1 MNQAVLH
8 ITEAVSE
15 YIVEPSRTQL
25 LEMISAYDTVEH
37 ANENLSC
44 LTGIRDFFPNK
55 QALEEFRHVISR
67 PVSEADKRNNR
78 EWGDFQT
85 PSGLAAQV
93 CNYLAEMGVSP
104 KIIIE
109 PTYGTG
115 NFIRAALK
123 SFVGTELVYGV
134 EIQEKYEWHLKVV
147 LLLDALQGHR
157 VSAEIELHQGDIFTY
172 CFPPHILKA
181 KDVLIVGNPPWVTI
195 AELSAL
201 NASNLPAKKNIK
213 ALKGMDAMTG
223 KSNFDIGEFVLL
235 RMLDLFSEQ
244 RGRLA
249 MLCKNAVIKNVVE
262 ILPKRQFRVSN
273 IRAFQIDAGREFD
286 VGVEASLFVMDM
298 GVSNSAFTCQV
309 AALDKPYCVTRR
321 FGWLDEKFVSDIEG
335 YQSISELDGKSPLVW
350 RQGLKHDCARVMEL
364 NTQDGRLVNGNK
376 EVVDVEDEQVYWLL
390 KSSDLRSFEV
400 EQARKKVIV
409 TQHRLGADTSNL
421 QKDAPKLWEY
431 LVRNSEYFERRR
443 SRIYRGKSRFS
454 IFGIGEYAFKKYKVA
469 ISGLY
474 KEPWFSLVPPIEN
487 RPVMLDDTCY
497 FLGFDTYPDALF
509 TASLLNSPTIKQ
521 FIKSIVF
528 SDAKRPYTKA
538 ALMRI
543 DLAQAA
549 SQFSFD
555 NLRNFWDEIKYE
567 SSISVTQFEFE
578 EYKNR
583 LFAMNEN
590 REDLQLSFAHSGLA

>member
-1 MNQAVLH
+1 MNQAVLY
-8 ITEAVSE
+8 ITEAVSK

-85 PSGLAAQV
+85 PSGLAVQV
-93 CNYLAEMGVSP
+93 CNYLAEIGVSP

-123 SFVGTELVYGV
+123 SFAETELVYGV
-134 EIQEKYEWHLKVV
+134 EIQEKYEWHLKVA
-147 LLLDALQGHR
+147 LLLDALLGHR
-157 VSAEIELHQGDIFTY
+157 VTAKIELHQDDIFTH

-201 NASNLPAKKNIK
+201 NASNLPAKGNVK

-223 KSNFDIGEFVLL
+223 KSNFDISEFVLL

-262 ILPKRQFRVSN
+262 ILPKRQFSVSN
-273 IRAFQIDAGREFD
+273 LRAFQIEAGREFN
-286 VGVEASLFVMDM
+286 VGVEASLLVMDM
-298 GVSNSAFTCQV
+298 GVTNSAFTCQV
-309 AALDKPYCVTRR
+309 ATLDKPNCETRR

-335 YQSISELDGKSPLVW
+335 YQSISGLDGESPLVW
-350 RQGLKHDCARVMEL
+350 RQGLKHDCARIMEL
-364 NTQDGRLVNGNK
+364 NTQDGLLVNGNK
-376 EVVDVEDEQVYWLL
+376 EVVDVENELMYWLL
-390 KSSDLRSFEV
+390 KSSDLRSLEV
-400 EQARKKVIV
+400 KQARKKVIV
-409 TQHRLGADTSNL
+409 TQQRLGADTSIL

-431 LVRNSEYFERRR
+431 LVRNSEYFDRRK

-497 FLGFDTYPDALF
+497 FLGFDSYPDALF
-509 TASLLNSPTIKQ
+509 TASLLNSPTTKQ

-528 SDAKRPYTKA
+528 ADAKRPYTKA

-549 SQFSFD
+549 SRFSFD
-555 NLRNFWDEIKYE
+555 NLRNFWAEIKFE
-567 SSISVTQFEFE
+567 SSISLTKFDFE

-583 LFAMNEN
+583 LSAISEN
-590 REDLQLSFAHSGLA
+590 REDLQLSFA

>member
-1 MNQAVLH
+1 MNQAVLY
-8 ITEAVSE
+8 ITEAVSK
-15 YIVEPSRTQL
+15 YIVQPSQTQL

-55 QALEEFRHVISR
+55 QALEEFRRVISR
-67 PVSEADKRNNR
+67 PVSEEDKRNNR

-85 PSGLAAQV
+85 PSGLAVQV
-93 CNYLAEMGVSP
+93 CKYLAEIGVSP

-123 SFVGTELVYGV
+123 SFAETELVYGV
-134 EIQEKYEWHLKVV
+134 EIQKKYEWHLKVA
-147 LLLDALQGHR
+147 LLLDALLGHR
-157 VSAEIELHQGDIFTY
+157 VTAKIELHQDDIFTH
-172 CFPPHILKA
+172 CFPAHILKA

-201 NASNLPAKKNIK
+201 NASNLPAKGNVK

-223 KSNFDIGEFVLL
+223 KSNFDISEFVLL

-262 ILPKRQFRVSN
+262 ILPKRQFSVSN
-273 IRAFQIDAGREFD
+273 LRAFQIDAGREFN
-286 VGVEASLFVMDM
+286 VGVEASLLVMDM
-298 GVSNSAFTCQV
+298 GVTNSAFTCQV
-309 AALDKPYCVTRR
+309 ATLDKPNCETRR

-335 YQSISELDGKSPLVW
+335 YQSISGLDGKSPLVW
-350 RQGLKHDCARVMEL
+350 RQGLKHDCARIMEL
-364 NTQDGRLVNGNK
+364 NTQDGLLVNGNK
-376 EVVDVEDEQVYWLL
+376 EVVDVENEQMYWLL
-390 KSSDLRSFEV
+390 KSSDLRSLEV
-400 EQARKKVIV
+400 KQARKKVIV
-409 TQHRLGADTSNL
+409 TQQRLGGDTSNL

-431 LVRNSEYFERRR
+431 LVRNSEYFDRRK

-497 FLGFDTYPDALF
+497 FLGFDSYPDALF
-509 TASLLNSPTIKQ
+509 TASLLNSPTTKQ

-528 SDAKRPYTKA
+528 ADAKRPYTKA

-549 SQFSFD
+549 SRFSFD
-555 NLRNFWDEIKYE
+555 NLRNFWAEIKFE
-567 SSISVTQFEFE
+567 SSISLTQFDFE

-583 LFAMNEN
+583 LAAISEN
-590 REDLQLSFAHSGLA
+590 REDLQLSFA